1 MQRNRT
7 SFTNEQIDSLEKEF
21 ERTHYPDVF
30 ARERLA
36 AKIQLPEARI
46 QVSLKV
52 VFIFYFLFF
61 IFTTSIPNLKW
72 TKKNEFFAFSQVWF
86 SNRRAKWRREEKL
99 RNQRRTPSSSVSST
113 AGGGTNAGNVTPTNL
128 SGLGSNVN
136 GSAHPGS
143 QTPNGNNH
151 ANSNSSDPLQG
162 GSGGGLLGSSNYL
175 HISSLSPP
183 RLNLNNG
190 FSSAMSTMY
199 PSIHPSMQMS
209 DSYRYKLMRKNK

>member
-1 MQRNRT
+1 MNGKT
-7 SFTNEQIDSLEKEF
+7 KLIL
-21 ERTHYPDVF
+21 
-30 ARERLA
+30 L
-36 AKIQLPEARI
+36 
-46 QVSLKV
+46 
-52 VFIFYFLFF
+52 IF
-61 IFTTSIPNLKW
+61 NC
-72 TKKNEFFAFSQVWF
+72 QVWF

-136 GSAHPGS
+136 GSTHPGN

-151 ANSNSSDPLQG
+151 ANSNSSDPLQSG
-162 GSGGGLLGSSNYL
+162 GSGLLGSSNYL

-190 FSSAMSTMY
+190 FGSAMSTMY

-209 DSYRYKLMRKNK
+209 DSYRFVFLFSFLILHSFDSFYSLI